1 MNARGAVV
9 QIAPYVRRLLDD
21 EHVQDEVRE
30 LILDARRGAAR
41 AQRVGPERAM
51 TDKRLRRHMAAGATA
66 ATQIYKAFNEP
77 KPPKRRRLNPKTN
90 PHRPMPSSPTAS
102 SRRSP
107 PVSRNAR
114 GRPAVTTFTPTNGRS
129 FTASAS
135 TT

>member
-30 LILDARRGAAR
+30 LILDARRGVAR
-41 AQRVGPERAM
+41 AQRVGPERAI

-77 KPPKRRRLNPKTN
+77 KPPKRRRLRRLVTITVVGAGAVFAY
-90 PHRPMPSSPTAS
+90 RALSDTRESP
-102 SRRSP
+102 
-107 PVSRNAR
+107 
-114 GRPAVTTFTPTNGRS
+114 G
-129 FTASAS
+129 
-135 TT
+135 